1 MNQDNNTMRTIKML
15 AETVAVQRHA
25 TKNERNMIDE
35 LKYGLSRK
43 ILIRAGLESAN
54 SGSQVRQPNHS
65 ATTIKGYKSPT
76 NL

>member
-1 MNQDNNTMRTIKML
+1 ML

-54 SGSQVRQPNHS
+54 SGSQVRQPNHF
-65 ATTIKGYKSPT
+65 ATTIKGYKRPT
-76 NL
+76 NF